1 MLLKKVKLSEI
12 KEAVYQPRQQ
22 KEKDIEELIKSIL
35 NCGLLTNITLRK
47 EKKGYKI
54 IYGNRRVS
62 ALRRILKVGKEELP
76 EGNARIVDGDI
87 EIDAIVLDKISDV
100 DAAFN
105 SYVENLEREDL
116 TPLDKGFFYLDMVEN
131 FGMEEEEIARRLGIT
146 RRTIINNITYLKNIP
161 EEILKAWKDDK
172 ISSEH
177 VEIIMTLETR
187 EKQLKLLRLVID
199 RRLNVVETEMSAL
212 RMRDEDN
219 IPTKE
224 RMFYFIEKKFYE
236 NEDFAQYV
244 REGRIQLRGSR
255 KGKWVS
261 FNLHSPRDFKS
272 MLQLIID
279 LLPEEVLKRM
289 ERG

>member
-35 NCGLLTNITLRK
+35 NCGLLTNMTLRK

-236 NEDFAQYV
+236 NEDFA
-244 REGRIQLRGSR
+244 
-255 KGKWVS
+255 
-261 FNLHSPRDFKS
+261 
-272 MLQLIID
+272 
-279 LLPEEVLKRM
+279 
-289 ERG
+289 